1 MSDQNIAIIRRLTQ
15 EGFVDGKI
23 EVVDDV
29 VAEDCIDHDPMPG
42 QSQGREGQRQTC
54 QMVIDG
60 LSDRSV
66 DDDVFAVGDRV
77 IESWTFT
84 GTHTGEFLGVPA
96 TGRQIAIRAIEI
108 WRVADGMIVE
118 RWGVLDSGAVMEQLG
133 LFEDGR

>member
-42 QSQGREGQRQTC
+42 QSQGRDGQRQTC

-77 IESWTFT
+77 IESWTFA

-96 TGRQIAIRAIEI
+96 TGRRIAIRAIEI

-118 RWGVLDSGAVMEQLG
+118 RWGVLDSGAVMAQLG
-133 LFEDGR
+133 LLEDGE